1 MSTPTIRER
10 LIHKLFDMTDNQ
22 VSSLL
27 SYADAIPSDELPE
40 DYDESND
47 PAIGFMSGSTDL
59 ARQSKQILRDEI
71 TARSGW
77 TQKKD

>member
-22 VSSLL
+22 VESLL
-27 SYADAIPSDELPE
+27 SYADAIQSDELPL
-40 DYDESND
+40 DYDEAND

-59 ARQSKQILRDEI
+59 AHRSKQILRDEI
-71 TARSGW
+71 SMRSGW

>member
-1 MSTPTIRER
+1 MSIPTIRER

-22 VSSLL
+22 VASLL
-27 SYADAIPSDELPE
+27 SYADTIQYEELPE
-40 DYDESND
+40 DYDAAND
-47 PAIGFMSGSTDL
+47 PALGFMSGSTDL

-71 TARSGW
+71 TVRSGW

>member
-22 VSSLL
+22 VESLL
-27 SYADAIPSDELPE
+27 SYADAIQSDELPE
-40 DYDESND
+40 SYDEAND

-59 ARQSKQILRDEI
+59 AHKSKQILRDEI

>member
-22 VSSLL
+22 VESLL
-27 SYADAIPSDELPE
+27 SYADAIQSDELPL
-40 DYDESND
+40 DYDEAND

-59 ARQSKQILRDEI
+59 AHRSKQILRDEI
-71 TARSGW
+71 LMRSGW